1 MNNVIVYKIY
11 YLTIL
16 YLDLIINNKL
26 NFRILSK
33 ILN

>member
-16 YLDLIINNKL
+16 YFDLIINNKL